1 MYSRKLLQQ
10 QIEETAVQVEAVQIA
25 ATHQVAAVQV
35 ELVLHREHL
44 LHQVEAEDLV
54 IRVRQPISVVSL
66 VDGHHRVVSE
76 VQTIKDVTMQQVQEA
91 RFMRQ
96 QAVQLQL

>member
-1 MYSRKLLQQ
+1 M
-10 QIEETAVQVEAVQIA
+10 AAVQIA
-25 ATHQVAAVQV
+25 VAHQVAAVQV

-44 LHQVEAEDLV
+44 LHQAVVADLA
-54 IRVRQPISVVSL
+54 IRVRQLTSVVSS
-66 VDGHHRVVSE
+66 VDVHHRVASE
-76 VQTIKDVTMQQVQEA
+76 AQTIKDVTMRQVPEA